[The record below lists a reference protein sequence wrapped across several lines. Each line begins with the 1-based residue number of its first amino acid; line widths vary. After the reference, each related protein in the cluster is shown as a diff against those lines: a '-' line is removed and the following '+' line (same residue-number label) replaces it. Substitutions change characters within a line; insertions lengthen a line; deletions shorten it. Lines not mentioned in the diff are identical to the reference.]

1 MTASAA
7 HRAWMRLR
15 RDTRG
20 EVGVFED
27 LQTLLVVVVG
37 IAILLGST
45 LYNWSAISTTEQD
58 QDLYDEAEH
67 IVKQIESWD
76 LLRAISNVGPY
87 QEFMLRQPELATMLG
102 NDQFED
108 RIRSD
113 LKYQV
118 TFDDLTI
125 SDLDHDP
132 VNGVHSTYVFGDEPP
147 ADVDSVSIQVQ
158 YALVMERPI
167 MNQGVDVSERH
178 PCLVTVVVWR

>member
-1 MTASAA
+1 MG
-7 HRAWMRLR
+7 
-15 RDTRG
+15 G

-45 LYNWSAISTTEQD
+45 LYNWSAISSTEQD

-76 LLRAISNVGPY
+76 RLRAIDSLGSHY
-87 QEFMLRQPELATMLG
+87 QDFMLRQQDLSTLLDSG
-102 NDQFED
+102 QFEE

-118 TFDDLTI
+118 TFDDLVI
-125 SDLDHDP
+125 SDTEHDP
-132 VNGVHSTYVFGDEPP
+132 VNGVHSYYVFGEEPP
-147 ADVDSVSIQVQ
+147 TKGDVVSLQVQ
-158 YALVMERPI
+158 YALVFEVFLGAQ
-167 MNQGVDVSERH
+167 NYDVSERH